1 MMNMEQKNSSIPNHG
16 VIRLYFVFS
25 QVRAVHITEVKCL
38 VQQEA
43 DQCIAGKQVII
54 TAISFRWKSTETKI

>member
-1 MMNMEQKNSSIPNHG
+1 MELSGYILFFLKS
-16 VIRLYFVFS
+16 VL
-25 QVRAVHITEVKCL
+25 VHITEVKCL